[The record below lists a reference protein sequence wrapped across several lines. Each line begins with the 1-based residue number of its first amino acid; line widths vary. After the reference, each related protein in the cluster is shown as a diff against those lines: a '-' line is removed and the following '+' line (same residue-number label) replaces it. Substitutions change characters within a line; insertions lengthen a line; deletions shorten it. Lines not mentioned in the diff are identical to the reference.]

1 MSHYFANYIN
11 ETNKVVKLDK
21 VPEVTRGSARSKSE
35 AKTPNQK
42 LQTYELIKQCQQV
55 SKFNDCRTF
64 FNKTDKKLYI
74 LLRNEFEWYGEVTA
88 TNKQEKIDQ
97 TNTNQCSRKKRLFSC
112 RTFLAI
118 R

>member
-42 LQTYELIKQCQQV
+42 VQTQCQQV

-64 FNKTDKKLYI
+64 FNKADKKLYV
-74 LLRNEFEWYGEVTA
+74 LLRNEFEWYGKVTA

-97 TNTNQCSRKKRLFSC
+97 TNTY
-112 RTFLAI
+112 
-118 R
+118 